1 MRGILRRRL
10 SNTPDVRP
18 LAGLRALELGQLIAG
33 PFTGTIL
40 AYFGAEVIKVEPPG
54 KGDPIRVWRE
64 LDTDGTSPWWRS
76 IGRNKKSV
84 AIDLKSEEGREIV
97 RDLATKSDVLIE
109 NFRPGTLEKWKL
121 CPAAME
127 ATNKELIYARLSGY
141 GQTGPLASKPGFAS
155 VCEAFGGFRYIN
167 GFEDRPPVRPNL
179 SMGDTLAGLH
189 AALGVVMALLARERG
204 RANGGAPRG
213 EVVDVAIYESVFN
226 LMEGIVPEYA
236 ACPARRHGVMI
247 MDH

>member
-1 MRGILRRRL
+1 MRAIIRRRL

-84 AIDLKSEEGREIV
+84 ALDLKSEEGRAIV
-97 RDLATKSDVLIE
+97 RELAAKSDVLIENFRPMERRVGLIE
-109 NFRPGTLEKWKL
+109 NFRPGTLEKWNL

-204 RANGGAPRG
+204 RARGGAPRG

-226 LMEGIVPEYA
+226 LMEGIVPE
-236 ACPARRHGVMI
+236 
-247 MDH
+247 